1 MTSTMK
7 HFLAN
12 KKGQAFPLAA
22 IGVFI
27 MALSV
32 LATLNL
38 GQAIHEKIKLQGAAD
53 AAAYSLA
60 SMEARAFNFT
70 AMLNRTMLVNY
81 NTAMAVQSYYNYAGF
96 CLFLVGSVRDLLA
109 CMVSSLDFGCTY
121 IKLPPWLNAAYCLLY
136 GIFSAVNQ
144 ILSAIIK
151 IFDVI
156 INKVIHPISSGIV
169 DALGLMN
176 KHMFWQMQL
185 IRLALVNT
193 HILTG
198 MHQIVSDNY
207 IHPQTNQTRWRFELT
222 PWMFL
227 NMALNTLEY
236 RSAFDRGASVNASVF
251 DLLFVGWRDY
261 QNFTERK
268 ENINEDAVRIMTEIA
283 NATRSHKAIYNRK
296 RGLFASWVVSNIF
309 GEKMGATKLI
319 PTGNQSK
326 PNPDIR
332 KIRSSGNYEM
342 GDVLAS
348 DDYISSGW
356 GIASV
361 GISVVFAQSST
372 IKGIAHAIT
381 AHGEGSDSEY
391 RKHYGYKN
399 NGGSPA
405 HPRGGYS
412 GLFAIPPLKK
422 RAVKS
427 VEKNVDCNTMEK
439 HKWVGIAPYFKFQ
452 PIADHNSDY
461 GQPSTWIF
469 LNLPPEKMQ
478 TGSGIAG
485 RPWLRKFSFNHGGTD
500 KFSFENLD
508 GGRAGEHGGHSA
520 DLDTTIGGDRNSI
533 SLAGIHLNGLN
544 VIARGMAYYHRQG
557 NWGEPPNFFNPF
569 WRAKLA
575 PVGAKLTQ
583 WFDNLTRGIS
593 KPGEPNE
600 TTGQTAKRVIL
611 NLFRNFLGDVF
622 FGVVTSV
629 MTH

>member
-1 MTSTMK
+1 MTRTMQY
-7 HFLAN
+7 FLKN

-38 GQAIHEKIKLQGAAD
+38 GQAIHEKIKLQGTAD

-109 CMVSSLDFGCTY
+109 CMVSSLDWGCTY
-121 IKLPPWLNAAYCLLY
+121 IRLPPWLNAAYCLLRS
-136 GIFSAVNQ
+136 IFAAVNQ
-144 ILSAIIK
+144 IMSAIIK
-151 IFDVI
+151 FFDVV
-156 INKVIHPISSGIV
+156 INKIIHPISSGIV

-176 KHMFWQMQL
+176 KYMFWQMQL
-185 IRLALVNT
+185 IRLALVNA

-198 MHQIVSDNY
+198 MHQVISDNY
-207 IHPQTNQTRWRFELT
+207 IHPQSGQTRWRFEIT
-222 PWMFL
+222 PWMLL

-236 RSAFDRGASVNASVF
+236 RSAFDRGAGVNASAF
-251 DLLFVGWRDY
+251 DLIFAGWGDY
-261 QNFTERK
+261 DNFIQRK

-283 NATRSHKAIYNRK
+283 NATRSHQAIYNRK
-296 RGLFASWVVSNIF
+296 RSVFASWAVSNIF

-319 PTGNQSK
+319 PTGNESK
-326 PNPDIR
+326 PNPDVP
-332 KIRSSGNYEM
+332 KIRSAGNYEL

-348 DDYISSGW
+348 DDYITRGW

-361 GISVVFAQSST
+361 GISAVFAQSST

-381 AHGEGSDSEY
+381 AYGEDSDNEH

-399 NGGSPA
+399 NNGSPA

-412 GLFAIPPLKK
+412 GLFAFPPLKK

-427 VEKNVDCNTMEK
+427 VEKEVDCNTLEK

-485 RPWLRKFSFNHGGTD
+485 RPWFRKFTFNHGGTD
-500 KFSFENLD
+500 KFSFENLN
-508 GGRAGEHGGHSA
+508 GGQAGEHGGHSA
-520 DLDTTIGGDRNSI
+520 DLDTTIGSDRNSI
-533 SLAGIHLNGLN
+533 SLAGLHLNGLN
-544 VIARGMAYYHRQG
+544 VISRGMVYYHRQG

-575 PVGAKLTQ
+575 PVGSKLTQ

-600 TTGQTAKRVIL
+600 TTGQTAQRIIL
-611 NLFRNFLGDVF
+611 NLFRNLLGDIF
-622 FGVVTSV
+622 FSVVTSA